1 MWSAQTLH
9 RSRILGPPRE
19 LVSRPSLLFWTR
31 GTLLSVGPNS
41 KSSGGSNQSPVMI
54 LFIHTSLP
62 PAGHPIPGAP
72 TMKIAG
78 KSDRQPFPSLLFPCS
93 WYIYPTIT
101 GYNLRKYIFS
111 SLYRFQIPVTCAS
124 EPCSSEPENIV
135 SRGLE
140 ARNACFSSL
149 GRILCS
155 IDLTPLRCSRAS
167 QREAEKAVP
176 EEAQTMS
183 STAYTQHGGER
194 LDQLPSFLWGA
205 CRCDVRIK
213 KTIRKVS

>member
-1 MWSAQTLH
+1 
-9 RSRILGPPRE
+9 
-19 LVSRPSLLFWTR
+19 
-31 GTLLSVGPNS
+31 
-41 KSSGGSNQSPVMI
+41 
-54 LFIHTSLP
+54 
-62 PAGHPIPGAP
+62 
-72 TMKIAG
+72 MKRAG
-78 KSDRQPFPSLLFPCS
+78 KSDRQPFPSLPLLMVHLPDHH
-93 WYIYPTIT
+93 
-101 GYNLRKYIFS
+101 NLRKYSPLSIDFK
-111 SLYRFQIPVTCAS
+111 YQKTCAS
-124 EPCSSEPENIV
+124 EPCSLEPENIV

-205 CRCDVRIK
+205 CRCDVRIN
-213 KTIRKVS
+213 KTIRKVG

>member
-1 MWSAQTLH
+1 
-9 RSRILGPPRE
+9 
-19 LVSRPSLLFWTR
+19 
-31 GTLLSVGPNS
+31 
-41 KSSGGSNQSPVMI
+41 
-54 LFIHTSLP
+54 
-62 PAGHPIPGAP
+62 
-72 TMKIAG
+72 MKRAG
-78 KSDRQPFPSLLFPCS
+78 KSDRQPFPSLPLLMVHLPDHHGIQS
-93 WYIYPTIT
+93 Q
-101 GYNLRKYIFS
+101 KIFS

-205 CRCDVRIK
+205 CTCDVRKPFEKSVHNIHVDK
-213 KTIRKVS
+213 LPYRQTASDHLHRVKTKLHSTAIWPPAQGI